1 MKCFVINLKR
11 ATKRKK
17 YISNQLN
24 LVSQEFEVI
33 EGIDW
38 QVIDQSLQSKTA
50 KNIKIKNSFR
60 TLTPGQIGC
69 NLSHRKILK
78 WLVNSSENMIAVLED
93 DIRLSKEFPEVLNAL
108 EKSHQEFDIV
118 FLGSRF
124 PPPKLVNLVPLND
137 KFNFALSKS
146 RDKGTWGYV
155 ITKSAAQKFLSFIPE
170 ITGPIDDALHA
181 YYLHGLKTFT
191 LNPQVVYH
199 EGEEKR
205 VSFVTEKK
213 LESLILTEEV
223 LRFVSMF
230 FEFYIHRINFRK
242 RVNSEKN

>member
-93 DIRLSKEFPEVLNAL
+93 DIRLSKEFPEVH
-108 EKSHQEFDIV
+108 HQLD
-118 FLGSRF
+118 R
-124 PPPKLVNLVPLND
+124 
-137 KFNFALSKS
+137 
-146 RDKGTWGYV
+146 
-155 ITKSAAQKFLSFIPE
+155 
-170 ITGPIDDALHA
+170 
-181 YYLHGLKTFT
+181 
-191 LNPQVVYH
+191 
-199 EGEEKR
+199 
-205 VSFVTEKK
+205 
-213 LESLILTEEV
+213 
-223 LRFVSMF
+223 
-230 FEFYIHRINFRK
+230 
-242 RVNSEKN
+242 